1 MSTLTTEAERRL
13 LGAMLADRSID
24 LSESISAD
32 DFSNPAY
39 GAVYAAIGYVREKNY
54 LEGPDLSAEVAK
66 IADVPGID
74 QPVLELMRADAPE
87 NREHLAS
94 YAGMVSDASFIR
106 EMRELARQSLYG
118 NGTEPTPELQRE
130 WRLMERH
137 SDNGLELLDRD
148 YTPSTDT
155 GTAPASDTRTAL
167 EEQLVASLLANPE
180 QTRTVVEIAPPETLQ
195 DFRCRTV
202 YELVAS
208 MAWNRDAAS
217 DLDLL
222 YQLGKAEQL
231 LVNAGNERPDYP
243 EPDAAFVMRLRET
256 PTAVHTGTES
266 ARAIAAQDARMTA
279 EYSTALSPFEHDL
292 TATQSLNLGTA
303 APGPQAAETQ
313 LPGHGGGPR

>member
-1 MSTLTTEAERRL
+1 MSTLITEAERRL

-39 GAVYAAIGYVREKNY
+39 GAVYAAIGYVREKSY
-54 LEGPDLSAEVAK
+54 RKGPDLSSEVAK

-74 QPVLELMRADAPE
+74 QPVLELMRAEAPD
-87 NREHLAS
+87 NREHLLS
-94 YAGMVSDASFIR
+94 YAGMVKEAAFMR
-106 EMRELARQSLYG
+106 EWRELARETLHGDGVILS
-118 NGTEPTPELQRE
+118 PEHQRDFE
-130 WRLMERH
+130 LMERK
-137 SDNGLELLDRD
+137 SGERLDLLDRD
-148 YTPSTDT
+148 YTQSTDS
-155 GTAPASDTRTAL
+155 GPAPMNDSRTAL

-180 QTRTVVEIAPPETLQ
+180 QARTVVEIAPPETLQ
-195 DFRCRTV
+195 DFRSRTV

-222 YQLGKAEQL
+222 YQLGRAEQL
-231 LVNAGNERPDYP
+231 LVNAGYEKPDYP
-243 EPDAAFVMRLRET
+243 EPDAAYVQRLRET

-266 ARAIAAQDARMTA
+266 ARAIAAQDARVSA

-292 TATQSLNLGTA
+292 TATQNLNLGTT
-303 APGPQAAETQ
+303 APGPQATETH
-313 LPGHGGGPR
+313 LPGHGGGLR